1 MGTKSGV
8 PFLGA
13 EDSGRPDRA
22 CGPHPSESPGAA
34 LPLPLSLTVTLAPH
48 LGSLP
53 WARLPPGVGDTL
65 LGR

>member
-34 LPLPLSLTVTLAPH
+34 LPLPLSLTVTLAPR